1 MAGGLGWRRLARGV
15 AVAVGVAAAL
25 VALRVVPAILLGAPE
40 HRDLILWKQSSG
52 RMVSSFAMPARGGS
66 SSRRCR

>member
-25 VALRVVPAILLGAPE
+25 VALWVVPAILLWA
-40 HRDLILWKQSSG
+40 G
-52 RMVSSFAMPARGGS
+52 RNIVT
-66 SSRRCR
+66 